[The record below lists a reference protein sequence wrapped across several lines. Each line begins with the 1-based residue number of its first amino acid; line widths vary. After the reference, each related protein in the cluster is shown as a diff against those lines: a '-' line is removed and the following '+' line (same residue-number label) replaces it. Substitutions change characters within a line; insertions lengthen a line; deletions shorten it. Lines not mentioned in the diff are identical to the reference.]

1 MKESILI
8 VDDEQSMADLVEI
21 FLKNDGYTV
30 HKCYNGK
37 DALKCVEE
45 QELDMAILDVML
57 PDIDGFEICKKIRER
72 YFFPIIMLT
81 AKVED
86 SDKVMGLTMG
96 ADDYIVKPFSPLEL
110 TVRVKTQ
117 MRRYKNYNRQ
127 APGKVPLEEITEYD
141 MNGLLINRVTHRCF
155 LYGEEISLTRIE
167 FSILWYLIERRG
179 EVVRSD
185 EIFEK
190 VWGEKYYDNNSTV
203 IAHIGR
209 LREKLREPAKKPK
222 YIKTVWGVGYKIE

>member
-1 MKESILI
+1 MGKHASVWREYLWLVGMQGNSNYQRKREENRVMKESILI

-96 ADDYIVKPFSPLEL
+96 
-110 TVRVKTQ
+110 
-117 MRRYKNYNRQ
+117 
-127 APGKVPLEEITEYD
+127 G
-141 MNGLLINRVTHRCF
+141 
-155 LYGEEISLTRIE
+155 
-167 FSILWYLIERRG
+167 
-179 EVVRSD
+179 
-185 EIFEK
+185 
-190 VWGEKYYDNNSTV
+190 
-203 IAHIGR
+203 GR
-209 LREKLREPAKKPK
+209 LYRKAF
-222 YIKTVWGVGYKIE
+222 

>member
-96 ADDYIVKPFSPLEL
+96 
-110 TVRVKTQ
+110 
-117 MRRYKNYNRQ
+117 
-127 APGKVPLEEITEYD
+127 G
-141 MNGLLINRVTHRCF
+141 
-155 LYGEEISLTRIE
+155 
-167 FSILWYLIERRG
+167 
-179 EVVRSD
+179 
-185 EIFEK
+185 
-190 VWGEKYYDNNSTV
+190 
-203 IAHIGR
+203 GR
-209 LREKLREPAKKPK
+209 LYRKAF
-222 YIKTVWGVGYKIE
+222 